1 MLMYTEGKILLIDN
15 YDSFT
20 YNLFQVI
27 KKLGFDVLIIRNDEL
42 TLAEIDQ
49 LKFDKIIISPGPSK
63 PTDSGISVDLVKKY
77 YKTVPILGVCLGMQ
91 IIAHA
96 FGVDTIKSTDPAHG
110 KTANL
115 NIINRDNSILYKK
128 ENIPEIIKVMRYHS
142 LIIEKTPKE
151 FNLTSNLENS
161 NDNDYIIMSIE
172 HKKYHLAGVQYHP
185 ESFLTEYGETIIE
198 NFLNAVKN

>member
-1 MLMYTEGKILLIDN
+1 MI
-15 YDSFT
+15 
-20 YNLFQVI
+20 
-27 KKLGFDVLIIRNDEL
+27 IIRNDKL

-96 FGVDTIKSTDPAHG
+96 FGITTIKSTDPAHG

-115 NIINRDNSILYKK
+115 NVINRNNSILYKK
-128 ENIPEIIKVMRYHS
+128 ENMPKTIKVMRYHS
-142 LIIEKTPKE
+142 LNIEKTPEE
-151 FNLTSNLENS
+151 FNLTSNLEKNN
-161 NDNDYIIMSIE
+161 NDDDNIIMSIE
-172 HKKYHLAGVQYHP
+172 HKKYHLVGVQYHP

-198 NFLNAVKN
+198 NFLNAINN